1 MELEWILYKGSINVF
16 KSYSGL
22 GYFRPKTMLTIRLR
36 APLHSLV
43 LALCLFS
50 PYLVLAQT
58 LEVAPDHVFMDES
71 AVIRVKGLQ
80 PKERV
85 SIQAGLVDG
94 AGQSWASQA
103 DFTADGEG
111 TIDVSKQAPT
121 GGSYKEISAMGL
133 IWSLRPTAKNVTI
146 YRPPANFGPQSIE
159 FRLLRNAA
167 NVATA
172 RLQQIRIADGVQQIK
187 LTGQLHGVFF
197 TPSGTE
203 RHPAVLVVGGSEGG
217 VPIPKAVWLASHG
230 FAALALAYFRYEN
243 LPQYLEAI
251 PLEYFGQAL
260 QWMMNRPEVQPD
272 HIGVVGGSRGGEL
285 ALQLGSMY
293 PQIRTVIAYVPA
305 NVRYPACCGRTSVP
319 YAWTWK
325 GQPLSYMPVGVRR
338 NPAMAIEAAI
348 AVEQTKGPILLIS
361 GGDDGVWQS
370 SAMADAVVDRLK
382 RAHFAYSFD
391 QLKYSHAGHG
401 AGRPDIV
408 PAWHGSERNPTSGRE
423 VDPGGTIPGNAQSS
437 IDAAPKVVEFLRQG
451 LKASQP

>member
-1 MELEWILYKGSINVF
+1 
-16 KSYSGL
+16 
-22 GYFRPKTMLTIRLR
+22 MLLTRLR
-36 APLHSLV
+36 SAALYSFA
-43 LALCLFS
+43 LALSLFNACL
-50 PYLVLAQT
+50 VRAQT
-58 LEVAPDHVFMDES
+58 LEVAPDHVFMDQS

-85 SIQAGLVDG
+85 SIQASLVDG

-103 DFTADGEG
+103 DFAADAEG
-111 TIDVSKQAPT
+111 IIDVSKQAPIS
-121 GGSYKEISAMGL
+121 GSYKEISAMGL
-133 IWSLRPTAKNVTI
+133 IWSMRPTAKNVTI

-159 FRLLRNAA
+159 FRLLKNGA
-167 NVATA
+167 NVAGA
-172 RLQQIRIADGVQQIK
+172 RMQQIRIADGVQQIK

-197 TPSGTE
+197 APSGTE

-251 PLEYFGQAL
+251 PLEYFGQAI
-260 QWMMNRPEVQPD
+260 QWMMNRREVQPD
-272 HIGVVGGSRGGEL
+272 HIAVVGTSRGGEL

-293 PQIRTVIAYVPA
+293 PQIRAVIAYVPA
-305 NVRYPACCGRTSVP
+305 NVRYPACCGRTPAP

-325 GQPLSYMPVGVRR
+325 GQPLSYMPPGFGR

-361 GGDDGVWQS
+361 GQDDGVWQS
-370 SAMADAVVDRLK
+370 TAMADAVVDRLK
-382 RAHFAYSFD
+382 RAHFAYPVD
-391 QLKYSHAGHG
+391 HLKYSHAGHA

-408 PAWHGSERNPTSGRE
+408 PEWHGPERNPTSGRE